1 MKSKGSYSG
10 IITVLVLFCAWNIA
24 VYAAENETNSLEWHQ
39 WRGPNRDGIS
49 PETGLLKHWSDDGPM
64 ELWRIQLGEGFS
76 GVSISDGRAYTMYVK
91 GEDEIVVC
99 LDAASGVEI
108 WHYLDDYR
116 FENRQGGDG
125 PRATPTVDGDRVYV
139 LSAYGRLVALDAING
154 KELWSHDFTK
164 AFSSNVPRHGFSVS
178 PIIEGELLLIETGG
192 ESGKALLA
200 CDKRS
205 GKIVWSSED
214 DAIGY
219 SSPITVTILGTRQ
232 TVFFTGRGLVSVSPI
247 DGEIYWRYDWPTR
260 FNVNAATPIFI
271 PPDKIFISSGYDMG
285 AAVVQIEAA
294 DGKLSTAEVWTS
306 REMKNHFS
314 SSVLHDGYVYG
325 FDNAF
330 LKCIDAETGEEQWVK
345 RGFGKGSLIYADG
358 NLIIL
363 GEEGT
368 LALAKAT
375 PTQYEEA
382 AQMQIFNGRCWTM
395 PTLSGGKLYLRNTEE
410 LICLDWSE
418 QR

>member
-1 MKSKGSYSG
+1 MKLKVSIGG
-10 IITVLVLFCAWNIA
+10 IVTVLALLCVANKT
-24 VYAAENETNSLEWHQ
+24 VHSAEHEANSLEWHQ

-49 PETGLLKHWSDDGPM
+49 PETGLLKRWSDDGPT
-64 ELWRIQLGEGFS
+64 ELWRIALGEGFS
-76 GVSISDGRAYTMYVK
+76 GVSISDGRAYTMFVK

-99 LDAASGVEI
+99 LDASSGNEI
-108 WHYLDDYR
+108 WRYLDDYR

-178 PIIEGELLLIETGG
+178 PVIEGELLLIETGG

-200 CDKRS
+200 CDKRN

-219 SSPITVTILGTRQ
+219 SSPIIVTILGTRQ
-232 TVFFTGRGLVSVSPI
+232 TVFFTGRGLVSVSPK
-247 DGEIYWRYDWPTR
+247 DGEIFWRYDWPTR

-285 AAVVQIEAA
+285 AAVVQIKEA
-294 DGKLSTAEVWTS
+294 DGKLTAVEVWTS

-314 SSVLHDGYVYG
+314 SSVLYGGYVYG

-363 GEEGT
+363 GEGGN

-375 PTQYEEA
+375 PIQYEEA

-410 LICLDWSE
+410 MICLDWSE
-418 QR
+418 RS

>member
-1 MKSKGSYSG
+1 MKLRGLNSG
-10 IITVLVLFCAWNIA
+10 IITILALFCVGSIA
-24 VYAAENETNSLEWHQ
+24 TRAAENGANNLDWHQ

-49 PETGLLKHWSDDGPM
+49 PETGLLKRWSDDGPR
-64 ELWRIQLGEGFS
+64 EIWRISLGEGFS
-76 GVSISDGRAYTMYVK
+76 GVSISDGRAYTMFVK
-91 GEDEIVVC
+91 GEDEIIVC
-99 LDAASGVEI
+99 LDAASGREI
-108 WHYLDDYR
+108 WRNLDDYR

-125 PRATPTVDGDRVYV
+125 PRSTPTVDGDRVYA
-139 LSAYGRLVALDAING
+139 LSAYGRLVALDALNG

-164 AFSSNVPRHGFSVS
+164 AFSSNMPRHGFSTS
-178 PIIEGELLLIETGG
+178 PIIEGELLLVETGG

-219 SSPITVTILGTRQ
+219 SSPITESILGKRQ
-232 TVFFTGRGLVSVSPI
+232 TVFFTGRGLVSVSPKN
-247 DGEIYWRYDWPTR
+247 GEIYWRYDWPTR

-285 AAVVQIEAA
+285 AAVVQIMET
-294 DGKLSTAEVWTS
+294 DGGLTATEIWTS

-314 SSVLHDGYVYG
+314 SSVLHGGYLYG

-330 LKCIDAETGEEQWVK
+330 LKCIDAATGEEQWVK
-345 RGFGKGSLIYADG
+345 RGFGKGTLIYADG

-363 GEEGT
+363 GEEGN

-375 PTQYEEA
+375 PTQYQEIA
-382 AQMQIFNGRCWTM
+382 RTQIFDGRCWTV

-410 LICLDWSE
+410 LICLDWSK
-418 QR
+418 RN

>member
-1 MKSKGSYSG
+1 MKSKTSYSG
-10 IITVLVLFCAWNIA
+10 VVIVLALFCVWNIA
-24 VYAAENETNSLEWHQ
+24 VYAEESEANSLEWHQ

-49 PETGLLKHWSDDGPM
+49 LETGLLKRWSDDGPT
-64 ELWRIQLGEGFS
+64 ELWRISLGEGFS
-76 GVSISDGRAYTMYVK
+76 GVSISNGRAYTMFVK

-99 LDAASGVEI
+99 LDAASGKEI
-108 WHYLDDYR
+108 WRYLDDYR

-125 PRATPTVDGDRVYV
+125 PRATPTVDGNRVYV
-139 LSAYGRLVALDAING
+139 LSAYGRLVALDALNG

-164 AFSSNVPRHGFSVS
+164 AFSSNMPRHGFSTS
-178 PIIEGELLLIETGG
+178 PIIEGDLLLIETGG
-192 ESGKALLA
+192 ESGKALVA

-214 DAIGY
+214 DASGY
-219 SSPITVTILGTRQ
+219 SSPITVTVLGKRQ
-232 TVFFTGRGLVSVSPI
+232 TVFFTGRGLVSVSPK

-271 PPDKIFISSGYDMG
+271 SPDKIFISSGYDMG
-285 AAVVQIEAA
+285 AAVVQIQETG
-294 DGKLSTAEVWTS
+294 DGLSAAEVWTS

-314 SSVLHDGYVYG
+314 SSVLHDGYLYG

-345 RGFGKGSLIYADG
+345 RGFGKGSLLFADG

-363 GEEGT
+363 GEEGS
-368 LALAKAT
+368 LVLAKAT

-382 AQMQIFNGRCWTM
+382 AQTQIFHGRCWTM
-395 PTLSGGKLYLRNTEE
+395 PTLSDGKLYLRNTEE

-418 QR
+418 RG

>member
-1 MKSKGSYSG
+1 MKLEGSYSA
-10 IITVLVLFCAWNIA
+10 IALVLVLVCVGNIT
-24 VYAAENETNSLEWHQ
+24 VHAAENESNSLDWHQ

-49 PETGLLKHWSDDGPM
+49 LETGLLKSWSDAGPT
-64 ELWRIQLGEGFS
+64 ELWRIALGEGFS
-76 GVSISDGRAYTMYVK
+76 GVSISDGRAYTMFVK

-99 LDAASGVEI
+99 LDAESGAEI
-108 WHYLDDYR
+108 WRYLDDYR

-125 PRATPTVDGDRVYV
+125 PRSTPTVDGDRVYV
-139 LSAYGRLVALDAING
+139 LSAYGRLVAIDALNG

-164 AFSSNVPRHGFSVS
+164 AFSSNVPRHGFSTS

-200 CDKRS
+200 CDKGS

-214 DAIGY
+214 DAVGY
-219 SSPITVTILGTRQ
+219 SSPITESILGTRQ
-232 TVFFTGRGLVSVSPI
+232 TVFFTGRGLVSVSPN

-271 PPDKIFISSGYDMG
+271 LPDKIFISSGYDMG
-285 AAVVQIEAA
+285 AAVVQIKET
-294 DGKLSTAEVWTS
+294 DGALTVTEVWTS

-314 SSVLHDGYVYG
+314 SSVLHEGYVYG

-363 GEEGT
+363 GEGGE

-375 PTQYEEA
+375 PTQYEEV
-382 AQMQIFNGRCWTM
+382 AQTQIFSGRCWTV

-410 LICLDWSE
+410 LICLDWSD
-418 QR
+418 RS

>member
-1 MKSKGSYSG
+1 MKSKGSYRG
-10 IITVLVLFCAWNIA
+10 IVTVLVLFCAGNLIA
-24 VYAAENETNSLEWHQ
+24 HAAENETINLDWHQ

-49 PETGLLKHWSDDGPM
+49 SESGLLKRWSGDGPK
-64 ELWRIQLGEGFS
+64 ELWRIPLGEGFS
-76 GVSISDGRAYTMYVK
+76 GVSISEGRAFTMFVK

-99 LDAASGVEI
+99 IDAASGKEI
-108 WHYLDDYR
+108 WRYFDDYR

-125 PRATPTVDGDRVYV
+125 PRCTPTVDGDRVYV
-139 LSAYGRLVALDAING
+139 VSAYGRLVALDAVNG

-164 AFSSNVPRHGFSVS
+164 AFSSNVPRHGFSTS
-178 PIIEGELLLIETGG
+178 PIIEEELLLIETGG
-192 ESGKALLA
+192 ETGKALVA

-205 GKIVWSSED
+205 GKVVWSSED

-219 SSPITVTILGTRQ
+219 SSPITATILGTRQ
-232 TVFFTGRGLVSVSPI
+232 SVFFTGRGLVSVSPK
-247 DGEIYWRYDWPTR
+247 DGEVYWRYDWPTR

-285 AAVVQIEAA
+285 AAVVQIKKT
-294 DGKLSTAEVWTS
+294 DGQLTAAEVWTS

-314 SSVLHDGYVYG
+314 SSILHDGYLYG

-363 GEEGT
+363 GEGGN

-375 PTQYEEA
+375 HTQYEEIA
-382 AQMQIFNGRCWTM
+382 RTQIFNGRCWTM
-395 PTLSGGKLYLRNTEE
+395 PTLSGGKLYLRNVEE

-418 QR
+418 PS

>member
-1 MKSKGSYSG
+1 MKLKGSSRG
-10 IITVLVLFCAWNIA
+10 IFVILALFCIGTIA
-24 VYAAENETNSLEWHQ
+24 AYAAENEANNRDWHQ
-39 WRGPNRDGIS
+39 WRGPSRDGIS
-49 PETGLLKHWSDDGPM
+49 LETGLLRGWSDDGPK
-64 ELWRIQLGEGFS
+64 ELWRISLGEGFS
-76 GVSISDGRAYTMYVK
+76 GVSISDGRAYTMFVK

-99 LDAASGVEI
+99 LDAASGKEI
-108 WHYLDDYR
+108 WRYLDDYR

-125 PRATPTVDGDRVYV
+125 PRSTPTVDGDKVYV
-139 LSAYGRLVALDAING
+139 LSAYGRLVALDAITG

-178 PIIEGELLLIETGG
+178 PVIEGELLLIETGG

-200 CDKRS
+200 CDKRN

-232 TVFFTGRGLVSVSPI
+232 TVFYTGRGLVSVSPK

-260 FNVNAATPIFI
+260 FNVNAATPIFV
-271 PPDKIFISSGYDMG
+271 PPDKVFISSGYDMG
-285 AAVVQIEAA
+285 AAVVQIKKSDSGLTA
-294 DGKLSTAEVWTS
+294 AEVWTS

-314 SSVLHDGYVYG
+314 SSVLHDGYLYG

-330 LKCIDAETGEEQWVK
+330 LKCIDVETGVDQWVK

-358 NLIIL
+358 HLIIL
-363 GEEGT
+363 GEGGN
-368 LALAKAT
+368 LILAKAASN
-375 PTQYEEA
+375 QYEEIA
-382 AQMQIFNGRCWTM
+382 KTRIFDGRCWTM

-410 LICLDWSE
+410 LICLDWSGPG
-418 QR
+418 